1 MDIKEIINKLHNKIP
16 HKLLFNLIIL
26 SFNKVKTIQ
35 FNPNMINN
43 NELNIIKKHFNYFND
58 CNHIILLYTDK
69 NKNEIQDL
77 INKNKHKLQCQKDN
91 VLVKNHRKLK
101 YFFPK
106 HKNLDK
112 VLITTEGLYS
122 VTYPKHAE
130 MMSKLIISHLN
141 KNPKTLTITD
151 ATANVGGN
159 TINFSKHF
167 KTVNAIEYSD
177 INYDALKNNINIYNL
192 KNVNLKHND
201 YTKIINNL
209 KQDVV
214 FMDPPWGGPYY
225 IFEKKIKLHLSN
237 IFIEDIIPQINADLI
252 ALKVPLNLDLNAII
266 STSQFDKIFFYK
278 IRNYGFIILKN

>member
-1 MDIKEIINKLHNKIP
+1 MDIKEIINKPNKIP

-69 NKNEIQDL
+69 NKNEIKDL

-141 KNPKTLTITD
+141 KNPKTLIITD

-159 TINFSKHF
+159 TINFAKHF
-167 KTVNAIEYSD
+167 KTVNAVEYSD
-177 INYDALKNNINIYNL
+177 INYDVL
-192 KNVNLKHND
+192 
-201 YTKIINNL
+201 KII
-209 KQDVV
+209 
-214 FMDPPWGGPYY
+214 
-225 IFEKKIKLHLSN
+225 S
-237 IFIEDIIPQINADLI
+237 IFII
-252 ALKVPLNLDLNAII
+252 
-266 STSQFDKIFFYK
+266 
-278 IRNYGFIILKN
+278 